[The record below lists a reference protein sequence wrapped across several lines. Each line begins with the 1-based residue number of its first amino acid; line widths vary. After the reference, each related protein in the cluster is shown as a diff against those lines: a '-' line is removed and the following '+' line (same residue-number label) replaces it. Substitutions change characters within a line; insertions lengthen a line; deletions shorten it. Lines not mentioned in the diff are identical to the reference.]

1 MADHIV
7 KCESCCYDID
17 LRDITFEHRIC
28 NKVINGQRVV
38 AVLYYIVCP
47 MCGHEHKCFY
57 KDSVVN
63 QLLSLGMEYQANQR
77 LDQLWELFENGS

>member
-1 MADHIV
+1 MSDHVI

-17 LRDITFEHRIC
+17 LNEAAIEHRIC
-28 NKVINGQRVV
+28 SKDINGQKIV

-47 MCGHEHKCFY
+47 MCLHEFKLFY

-63 QLLSLGMEYQANQR
+63 ELLKLGMEREANER
-77 LDQLWELFENGS
+77 LEQLWEIFEDE